1 MCYERKIYTL
11 LVLSL
16 TLFSVFEVN
25 ASDGWERIYFND
37 FGGNSTSDPQIGSA
51 LSPGETLWDY
61 DFDET
66 CRFGYCILKHF
77 DNNRNWYQGGDHT
90 HPDNKEMGYY
100 LLFNP
105 NSQNKEIAAY
115 RTKLNDLCKGLKIRF
130 SAYVANLVKPN
141 MSGSSPSLY
150 PRLSLG
156 VYEGETP
163 EVKVSEQAYD
173 MLDVPVSPKEESDQ
187 TLDWQKISIEFTLE
201 ADMECAYFIVSMVRP
216 ESNGWDFAIDDISI
230 EVAQPEVTISH
241 DALVEGSP
249 LTLMAHFNTDDLYLD
264 NMASSW
270 EYSADGQNFTS
281 LASSAA
287 DDSDFSYTI
296 GSFNRSQHSGYYR
309 FKLERTCNPE
319 LGALSQICYI
329 DQSVS
334 AASNRADNPSFF
346 EEGGFLH
353 VQNTGESF
361 SYNISSL
368 TGKQMASG
376 NTSNGL
382 IPVSNLQ
389 PGVYFVTIDV
399 NGESRVERII
409 LTGSK

>member
-1 MCYERKIYTL
+1 MKRKCYALSVL
-11 LVLSL
+11 LFASL
-16 TLFSVFEVN
+16 FAFDAN
-25 ASDGWERIYFND
+25 AGDWERIYYND
-37 FGGNSTSDPQIGSA
+37 FGGNSASDPQIGSA

-156 VYEGETP
+156 VYKGETP

-173 MLDVPVSPKEESDQ
+173 MLDVPVSQKEESDQ

-230 EVAQPEVTISH
+230 EVVQPETTGS
-241 DALVEGSP
+241 LSPNKVEN
-249 LTLMAHFNTDDLYLD
+249 L
-264 NMASSW
+264 
-270 EYSADGQNFTS
+270 
-281 LASSAA
+281 
-287 DDSDFSYTI
+287 
-296 GSFNRSQHSGYYR
+296 
-309 FKLERTCNPE
+309 
-319 LGALSQICYI
+319 
-329 DQSVS
+329 
-334 AASNRADNPSFF
+334 SFF

-353 VQNTGESF
+353 VQNAGESF

-368 TGKQMASG
+368 TGKQMVSG

-389 PGVYFVTIDV
+389 PGVYFVTITV
-399 NGESRVERII
+399 NGESHKERIL
-409 LTGSK
+409 LTGTK